1 MKRTNL
7 DDYRSLMDNVELP
20 KHVKDCVTHAVAQAS
35 EAPQE
40 EAASCDFPDFPAR
53 PEARHRRP
61 WARVALAG
69 ACATVIAAALLFAG
83 SSIPLPGQT
92 PTGNTVNASLPKTG
106 NFFTLAAYAA
116 EQGEGASGQSAT
128 LEFKNFGSLGGWGC
142 GTYDVETG
150 LSHEEGDSPSS
161 VGRDGTYYAQVR
173 YALDLTCTGN
183 NIQTVTYAIDG
194 ERVHFTSENRTYGP
208 FGDENVNFEQQ
219 DSFTIAYDDQASD
232 KAKMQRNLVAYFPV
246 NERACEIQEILDEDA
261 ARQQA
266 IYEQLAHDGESL
278 RIPRSEHPELL
289 SDEAHKELMDELGR
303 IILRSYGDMLS
314 QSPFTLTVTFDD
326 GSTETKAYR
335 IAPVEDFDQ
344 RLAAFQ
350 AEMTV
355 NPTAN
360 RPTLYTITEIVE
372 G

>member
-20 KHVKDCVTHAVAQAS
+20 KHVKDSVAHAVAQAS
-35 EAPQE
+35 ETPQDK
-40 EAASCDFPDFPAR
+40 AASRDFPAQ
-53 PEARHRRP
+53 PETGHRRP
-61 WARVALAG
+61 WARVALVG

-83 SSIPLPGQT
+83 GAIPLPGQM
-92 PTGNTVNASLPKTG
+92 PAGNTANVSLSKTG

-116 EQGEGASGQSAT
+116 EQGGEEPEQSAT
-128 LEFKNFGSLGGWGC
+128 LEFKNFGALGGWGC

-161 VGRDGTYYAQVR
+161 VGHDGTYYAQVR

-183 NIQTVTYAIDG
+183 NIKSVTYAIDG
-194 ERVHFTSENRTYGP
+194 ERVHFTSENRAYGP

-261 ARQQA
+261 AKQQA
-266 IYEQLAHDGESL
+266 IYEQLARDGESL
-278 RIPRSEHPELL
+278 RIPRNEHPELL
-289 SDEAHKELMDELGR
+289 SDEAHKELMNELGR
-303 IILRSYGDMLS
+303 IILRGYGDLLS
-314 QSPFTLTVTFDD
+314 RSPFTLTVTYDD

-344 RLAAFQ
+344 RLATFQ
-350 AEMTV
+350 AETTV
-355 NPTAN
+355 NPTASW
-360 RPTLYTITEIVE
+360 PTLYTITELDE